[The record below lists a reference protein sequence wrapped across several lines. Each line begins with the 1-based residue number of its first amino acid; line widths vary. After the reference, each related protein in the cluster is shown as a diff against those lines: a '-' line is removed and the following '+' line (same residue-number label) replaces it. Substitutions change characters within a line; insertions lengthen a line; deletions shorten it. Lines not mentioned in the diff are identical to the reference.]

1 MLSIGIDTHK
11 ASLAV
16 SAVDELGR
24 QVAGRTIANDPA
36 GHAALL
42 RWAGRLGPERR
53 FGIEGAGS
61 FGFALAQALLAAG
74 EAVVDVP
81 PHFTARERRTLRQR
95 GKSDPGDALAIA
107 RLVAREPALRAVH
120 AHGSLADLKLLVA
133 ARDQLVVEQTRL
145 VNQLHADLLVL
156 SPGYARRLP
165 NLVAARH
172 RQRLG
177 TWLAEQP
184 GVRAELAR
192 GRLARLDAVTNDA
205 RALERRIGRLVAA
218 LGSRLP
224 GLSGLGMLTAA
235 KLLAESG
242 AIGDY
247 RDAAAFAAANGTAP
261 LSASSGQV
269 HRHRLNR
276 GGNRQL
282 NRALHLMAL
291 VQARCDPRA
300 RSYLARKRAEGRS
313 WQEALRSLKRHLSDV
328 VYRQMLADA
337 QLAVAE
343 GT

>member
-24 QVAGRTIANDPA
+24 QVAGRSFANDPA
-36 GHAALL
+36 AHRAVL
-42 RWAGRLGPERR
+42 RWAVRLGSERR

-61 FGFALAQALLAAG
+61 FGFALAQTLVAAG
-74 EAVVDVP
+74 ETVVDVP

-107 RLVAREPALRAVH
+107 RLVAREPALRAVRT
-120 AHGSLADLKLLVA
+120 HGSLADLKLLVA
-133 ARDQLVVEQTRL
+133 ARDQLVAEQTRL

-156 SPGYARRLP
+156 SPGYAHRLP

-172 RQRLG
+172 RGRLAA
-177 TWLAEQP
+177 WLAEQP

-218 LGSRLP
+218 GGSRLP
-224 GLSGLGMLTAA
+224 DLAGVGPLTAA
-235 KLLAESG
+235 KLLAESR

-300 RSYLARKRAEGRS
+300 RSYLARKRAEGQS